1 MKNYRSLA
9 IKWTLLLMPLV
20 LAASSASAKNK
31 YVCSEPNPEQ
41 LCNAKNTCGT
51 ETTPCTVSV
60 ERTADSASV
69 KPRIPGAKSNM
80 LFCVHV
86 GTKVIWKS
94 SDKNTGI
101 LVDPGPGGA
110 FDPAGAIIGGS
121 DSPKTVVAKTPG
133 CYRYSAG
140 ACVSGALRG
149 MCESIEA
156 EFVILP
162 R

>member
-1 MKNYRSLA
+1 MKNNRSQA
-9 IKWTLLLMPLV
+9 IKWTLLLIPLL
-20 LAASSASAKNK
+20 LAASSASAKDK
-31 YVCSEPNPEQ
+31 YACSEPNPEQ

-51 ETTPCTVSV
+51 ATTQCEISV
-60 ERTADSASV
+60 QRTATSAAV
-69 KPRIPGAKSNM
+69 KLGIPDAKDNM

-94 SDKNTGI
+94 AKKNTGI
-101 LVDPGPGGA
+101 LVDPGPGGP
-110 FDPAGAIIGGS
+110 FEPAGAIIGGS
-121 DSPKTVVAKTPG
+121 DNPKTVVAKKPG

-162 R
+162 